1 MNTNV
6 KVAIVSGPT
15 GGHFFPALS
24 IGDTLVERGIEI
36 KFFVPKR
43 KFIIGW
49 LEKRGYEFSV
59 IPTVKISKREVFFPF
74 KLLFAILRCL
84 LFLNRENYTAIVGT
98 GSYTTFPFLLASL
111 VLRKKIYLHEQNYIP
126 GKITRFFSPFSY
138 RTFLTFPS
146 RNNLP
151 KNKVIISGFP
161 ILREFKKKV
170 PRNEILNK
178 LSFEKDRK
186 NIIVFGGSQ
195 SASFLNRL
203 IVNNLNY
210 FKRNAF
216 QVIIIAGREKEIIE
230 KIFLEKE
237 IKGCVFDFY
246 YNMNEFYSIA
256 DIVISRAGAG
266 TISEI
271 NYWQIPSI
279 LIPYPYAGGHQFFNA
294 EFISRKNA
302 CFLLGQKEEI
312 VYNFPF
318 YFEKF
323 MENYEKIKTELKKI
337 KLYDEGKIAEIIS
350 GDIYGKK

>member
-24 IGDTLVERGIEI
+24 IGDTLVERGIGV

-43 KFIIGW
+43 EFITGW

-59 IPTVKISKREVFFPF
+59 IPVVKISKREVFFPF

-84 LFLNRENYTAIVGT
+84 LFLNRENYTAVVGT

-111 VLRKKIYLHEQNYIP
+111 ILRKKIYLHEQNYIP

-138 RTFLTFPS
+138 RTFLTFPYK
-146 RNNLP
+146 NNLP
-151 KNKVIISGFP
+151 KRKVIISGFP
-161 ILREFKKKV
+161 ILKEFKEYIS
-170 PRNEILNK
+170 RDEILKK
-178 LSFEKDRK
+178 LSLEKDRK

-210 FKRNAF
+210 FKENNF
-216 QVIIIAGREKEIIE
+216 QVIIISGREKEKIE

-246 YNMNEFYSIA
+246 YNMNELYSIA
-256 DIVISRAGAG
+256 DTVISRAGAG

-302 CFLLGQKEEI
+302 CFLLKQKEEI
-312 VYNFPF
+312 IYNFPF

-323 MENYEKIKTELKKI
+323 MENYEKIKTEMKKI
-337 KLYDEGKIAEIIS
+337 KLYDEGEIVKIIS
-350 GDIYGKK
+350 GDIDEKK